1 MNGPLYHLFFAS
13 VMPVETPPTIS
24 VSGRVRYAQ
33 AVNLLEKD
41 LREHKYAQ
49 GDKLPALREL
59 SVTMG
64 MNHRTVR
71 RGIEQLVQVGKLEV
85 RPGVG
90 VFVVD
95 RSARPT
101 RKTTRIALGCRRY
114 MFSAG
119 KHHPMISAYL
129 VGAHRFSTPDVS
141 VQTMVYKGYNL
152 AEEIGETILAQDV
165 DGFIACTG
173 GVSAADVEFF
183 ARHRIPLVHCGH
195 MALEHPWPVSIVQDI
210 VSTLRQA
217 MDHLRQLGHRRVAF
231 IGWEL
236 SVDKGEIHRQ
246 FDRMVFDYQ
255 LGDVRDLHITMP
267 DDEGLHWAKI
277 ESFFDIRPA
286 PTAVIVH
293 DEFLAD
299 VLLAGCRRRGIGV
312 PENLSIVS
320 LSDVAPFGH
329 GLPLTAPDS
338 VKVNGDMLFT
348 ACDLVDRM
356 IQGEPITRRVIRI
369 VPEIIS
375 KASSGPAMSAGF

>member
-1 MNGPLYHLFFAS
+1 
-13 VMPVETPPTIS
+13 MPVVTPPATSI
-24 VSGRVRYAQ
+24 SGRVRYAQ

-59 SVTMG
+59 SVAMG
-64 MNHRTVR
+64 MNHRTIR
-71 RGIEQLVQVGKLEV
+71 RGIEQLVQTGKLEV

-95 RSARPT
+95 RSVRPT
-101 RKTTRIALGCRRY
+101 QKTTRIVLGCRKY
-114 MFSAG
+114 MFNAG

-129 VGAHRFSTPDVS
+129 VGAHKRFSSPDVS
-141 VQTMVYKGYNL
+141 VQTMVYQGYNI
-152 AEEIGETILAQDV
+152 AEEIGEAILAQGV

-183 ARHRIPLVHCGH
+183 ARHRIPLVHCGNMPLDH
-195 MALEHPWPVSIVQDI
+195 SWPVSFVQDI
-210 VSTLRQA
+210 VTTMRQA

-231 IGWEL
+231 LGWEL
-236 SVDKGEIHRQ
+236 SADKGEIHRQ

-255 LGDVRDLHITMP
+255 LGDVRDLHITIP
-267 DDEGLHWAKI
+267 DDESRHWARI
-277 ESFFDIRPA
+277 ESFFDISPA

-299 VLLAGCRRRGIGV
+299 VLLAGCRRRGIDV
-312 PENLSIVS
+312 PGNLSIVS
-320 LSDVAPFGH
+320 LSDAAPFGH

-338 VKVNGDMLFT
+338 VKINSDLLFN
-348 ACDLVDRM
+348 ACDTMARM
-356 IQGEPITRRVIRI
+356 IKGDPIARRVVQI
-369 VPEIIS
+369 VPEIVS
-375 KASSGPAMSAGF
+375 KASSGPVASAVI